1 MKNLKIRKRK
11 LNNSGM
17 TLIEVM
23 IALSLLTICLM
34 PMLFSFV
41 QVAKFS
47 EKGRLLQQ
55 TTTIAQ
61 TAMENCKAYNV
72 DAIHAKMTETAHSF
86 LKGDYLTG
94 ASWSYEMNGDTRTY
108 FINNMNV
115 DNRKVGMSVEL
126 TPVSST
132 EKDIT
137 EYKQVNP
144 YLDAV
149 FVATSTKNDTTN
161 GSPVDADDQKS
172 FVDLETDFFDKA
184 LSDLATEITSRMQTE
199 HGGVLNGQSVSKDEL
214 RNQYFNITFGAA
226 NQNGLKVSRKIEV
239 KASTDTSTGVDKV
252 VVTYT
257 YKVDNIET
265 YKYVY
270 GGTEYPFTMST
281 SPVKGRTITHSATI
295 YTNAVSKAYAGNLEK
310 IYCYYY
316 PMYNGYTQN
325 SFRCTQ
331 DNIVVDTSGLKYF
344 SGGVWKDKSTDV
356 YLLKQLNSAESTTT
370 LDQAEEFNHTGT
382 VTVMCGDTG
391 KINLFHNYKTNLG
404 DPEGTALT
412 WAEGS
417 GLTVA
422 NGTCNDIGAL
432 TKKETKKLMY
442 QIQIKMYS
450 NPQLNSGVM
459 SGDEILTLDGTKIN
473 W

>member
-1 MKNLKIRKRK
+1 MKKLILRKRK
-11 LNNSGM
+11 LNNDGM
-17 TLIEVM
+17 TLIEVLV
-23 IALSLLTICLM
+23 ALTLLTICIM
-34 PMLFSFV
+34 PMLGSFV

-72 DAIHAKMTETAHSF
+72 DAIHAKMTETSHSF
-86 LKGDYLTG
+86 LTGSYLTG
-94 ASWSYEMNGDTRTY
+94 ASWSYKTNGDTTTY
-108 FINNMNV
+108 FINDMNV

-126 TPVSST
+126 TPISST

-137 EYKQVNP
+137 EYQQVNP

-149 FVATSTKNDTTN
+149 FVASSTKNDTTN
-161 GSPVDADDQKS
+161 GAPVAAANQKEFS
-172 FVDLETDFFDKA
+172 ALEAEFFDKT
-184 LSDLATEITSRMQTE
+184 LDDLATEITNRMQTDFS
-199 HGGVLNGQSVSKDEL
+199 GALIGQAVSKDEL
-214 RNQYFNITFGAA
+214 RNQYFNITVGSD
-226 NQNGLKVSRKIEV
+226 NQNGLKVSRKITIT
-239 KASTDTSTGVDKV
+239 AFTDTSTGVDKV
-252 VVTYT
+252 VVTYHYT
-257 YKVDNIET
+257 VDDVED
-265 YKYVY
+265 YKYEY
-270 GGTEYPFTMST
+270 NGTQYTFAMSG
-281 SPVKGRTITHSATI
+281 SAVNGRTTTHSATI
-295 YTNAVSKAYAGNLEK
+295 YTNAISKNYAGSLEK

-331 DNIVVDTSGLKYF
+331 DNIVVNTSGLKYF
-344 SGGVWKDKSTDV
+344 SGGVWKNKNTDV
-356 YLLKQLNSAESTTT
+356 YLIKQLNTAESTTT
-370 LDQAEEFNHTGT
+370 LEQAEAFYHTGT
-382 VTVMCGDTG
+382 VTAKCGDTA

-404 DPEGTALT
+404 NPEGTELT

-432 TKKETKKLMY
+432 TKTETKKLMY

-450 NPQLNSGVM
+450 NPELNSGVM
-459 SGDEILTLDGTKIN
+459 SGEEILTLDGTKIN